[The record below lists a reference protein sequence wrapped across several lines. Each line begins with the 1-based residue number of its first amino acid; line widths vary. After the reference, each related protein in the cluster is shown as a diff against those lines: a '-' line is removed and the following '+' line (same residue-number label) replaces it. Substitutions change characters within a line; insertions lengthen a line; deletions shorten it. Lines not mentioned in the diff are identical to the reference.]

1 MYKASEA
8 VDLEVKSGTKITV
21 NTKVTEAYEN
31 GLTTDYVFVTNYDEV
46 DLATVAAVY
55 VDNKLLADTN
65 YTVANKEITV
75 KSAFLNKLTHGE
87 HSFELR
93 FNKGANPTADVK
105 FNVVKDPQGPP
116 SIKQDDVTNESYE
129 GLDDGKIPGLTTGME
144 YRKETSTGQWTEW
157 TKVTDEDMTFEAG
170 KYEVRNADT
179 DTQAP
184 SNSVEITVGAGEEI
198 KVTASKTKFIKGDK
212 EGLVFT
218 VNVDYDVK
226 TFNGVKINGNLLP
239 TNMYSVAKGST
250 IVTLPAVNLE
260 LLNAGTYNIAICY
273 KPDVEVT
280 STFTVEDPASGNTGG
295 NNVNPSFACIGTD
308 DDRAVTLNGK
318 TTTIGKLTSCTLSN
332 GIKKLSFNYTHL
344 FSDTKFSLTIN
355 IKDVEGNVVATKN
368 LDWTAAGTA
377 DKYTVDEFVWELET
391 PVQGDFVIEIV
402 NNCPSNST
410 SNKDRATIWNLTWL
424 NA

>member
-1 MYKASEA
+1 M
-8 VDLEVKSGTKITV
+8 V
-21 NTKVTEAYEN
+21 NAN
-31 GLTTDYVFVTNYDEV
+31 TDYVFVTNYAEAN
-46 DLATVAAVY
+46 LPTVAAVY

-116 SIKQDDVTNESYE
+116 SIKQDDVTNETYE

-170 KYEVRNADT
+170 KYEVRNAET

-295 NNVNPSFACIGTD
+295 TTGGNTGGDTGSDDGSGNGTTGGDNGTGNGTTGGDNGTGNGATGGNEGAIGGSD
-308 DDRAVTLNGK
+308 SVTPGENDGSTNGSGSVRPNGDSVADKKPANKVTGGK
-318 TTTIGKLTSCTLSN
+318 TGDNANMWIWIIALTVSALGICGTIIIYT
-332 GIKKLSFNYTHL
+332 KKR
-344 FSDTKFSLTIN
+344 
-355 IKDVEGNVVATKN
+355 
-368 LDWTAAGTA
+368 
-377 DKYTVDEFVWELET
+377 
-391 PVQGDFVIEIV
+391 Q
-402 NNCPSNST
+402 
-410 SNKDRATIWNLTWL
+410 
-424 NA
+424 